1 MSCSE
6 IAIFDK
12 LKPSIKGDVL
22 MKFEKVYASVKGI
35 VNKARKEFY
44 IKLWDREDWDQEGMM
59 TLFELLEDQP
69 WLVDEQE
76 QLYCYFKVK
85 FRNRIKDRVRRQESQ
100 KRKFDRMPHED
111 IHDLSHVI
119 QSPGLVNDEL
129 LMLRGALRDYRKKL
143 SNDQLENYEKL
154 ISGQSFNG
162 RRKMI
167 RDLQIHLKDFR

>member
-1 MSCSE
+1 
-6 IAIFDK
+6 
-12 LKPSIKGDVL
+12 

-69 WLVDEQE
+69 WLANEQE

-111 IHDLSHVI
+111 IHELSHVI

-129 LMLRGALRDYRKKL
+129 LMLRSALRDYRKNL
-143 SNDQLENYEKL
+143 SDEQLANYEKL
-154 ISGQSFNG
+154 IGGECFNG
-162 RRKMI
+162 RREMI
-167 RDLQIHLKDFR
+167 RDLQIYLKDFR